1 MLHRRAAPCQPK
13 HSGILR
19 TLPRNPSILE
29 RAALYCTLA
38 SAVSILLSIAVSQIL
53 LGLAFVLML
62 LSRQT
67 RRLPAA
73 WLPLALF
80 LAGTLVSLAFS
91 PDPTAGMPQVRKFF
105 VFLMLVTI
113 YCVVR
118 EMLWIRRLIMAWAAV
133 GAIDASVALVQYA
146 QKMREAREL
155 GLSFYQYYVEK
166 RITGAMSH
174 WMTFGGTEMFAL
186 LMLAAY
192 LLFSG
197 GQIRKRE
204 YRVLIGCAAL
214 IVVALILGETR
225 SIWLAIAIAGGY
237 LVWCWKPRLLFVLPV
252 AAALVLVV
260 APRGV
265 QQRFTSFYKPQGE
278 IDSNQHRI
286 VTWRT
291 GIQMIRAHPWLGLGP
306 EIVGRDFNSYVPA
319 DIPRPL
325 PRGFYGHLHNIYLQY
340 AAERGIPVMLLMM
353 WWLSKMLLDFGRG
366 IRRLPAGPSD
376 TRAVL
381 QGAVAVLIATLI
393 AGFFEVN
400 LGDSEVLTVFLAV
413 MACGYV
419 VLDELGPLHV
429 PGQG

>member
-1 MLHRRAAPCQPK
+1 MLA
-13 HSGILR
+13 
-19 TLPRNPSILE
+19 

-53 LGLAFVLML
+53 LGLGFVLML
-62 LSRQT
+62 LSGQT

-91 PDPTAGMPQVRKFF
+91 PDPAAGMPQVRKFF
-105 VFLMLVTI
+105 VFLMLVTV

-133 GAIDASVALVQYA
+133 GAVDASWALVQYPL
-146 QKMREAREL
+146 KIREAREL
-155 GLSFYQYYVEK
+155 GVSFYQYYVEK

-204 YRVLIGCAAL
+204 YRALLACAAL
-214 IVVALILGETR
+214 IIVALILGETR

-252 AAALVLVV
+252 AAALVLAV
-260 APRGV
+260 APSGV
-265 QQRFTSFYKPQGE
+265 RQRFTSFYRPQGE

-291 GIQMIRAHPWLGLGP
+291 GMQMIRAHPWLGLGP

-353 WWLSKMLLDFGRG
+353 WWLGKMLLDFGRG
-366 IRRLPAGPSD
+366 IRRLPAGPSAA
-376 TRAVL
+376 RAVL

-419 VLDELGPLHV
+419 TLDELGPLHV

>member
-1 MLHRRAAPCQPK
+1 MLA
-13 HSGILR
+13 
-19 TLPRNPSILE
+19 

-53 LGLAFVLML
+53 LALGFALML
-62 LSRQT
+62 LSGQT
-67 RRLPAA
+67 RRLPAG

-91 PDPTAGMPQVRKFF
+91 PDPAAGMPQLKKFY
-105 VFLMLVTI
+105 VFLNLLTVF
-113 YCVVR
+113 CVLR
-118 EMLWIRRLIMAWAAV
+118 EMVWVRLLIFAWAAV
-133 GAIDASVALVQYA
+133 GALDASMALVQYA
-146 QKMREAREL
+146 QKVREAREM

-174 WMTFGGTEMFAL
+174 WMTFGGQEMFVL
-186 LMLAAY
+186 LMLVAY

-197 GQIRKRE
+197 GQSRKRE
-204 YRVLIGCAAL
+204 YRVLLACAVVIVAAL
-214 IVVALILGETR
+214 VLGETR
-225 SIWLAIAIAGGY
+225 RIWLAVAAAGGF
-237 LVWCWKPRLLFVLPV
+237 LVWCWKPRLVIVLPV
-252 AAALVLVV
+252 GMSLVLVV
-260 APRGV
+260 APSTVRERV
-265 QQRFTSFYKPQGE
+265 TSFYRPQGE
-278 IDSNQHRI
+278 IDSNQHRK

-291 GIQMIRAHPWLGLGP
+291 GVQMIRAHPWLGLGP
-306 EIVGRDFNSYVPA
+306 EIVKRDFNLYIPA

-340 AAERGIPVMLLMM
+340 AAERGIPVLLALL
-353 WWLSKMLLDFGRG
+353 WWLGKMLLDFARA

-376 TRAVL
+376 ARAVL

-400 LGDSEVLTVFLAV
+400 LGDSEVLTVFLTV
-413 MACGYV
+413 MACGYAT
-419 VLDELGPLHV
+419 LEEMGPLHV

>member
-1 MLHRRAAPCQPK
+1 MLHRCVAPCQPK

-19 TLPRNPSILE
+19 TLPRNSSTLA

-38 SAVSILLSIAVSQIL
+38 SAVAILLSIAVSQIL
-53 LGLAFVLML
+53 LGLGFVLIL
-62 LSRQT
+62 VSGQT

-91 PDPTAGMPQVRKFF
+91 PDPAAGTPQLKKIF
-105 VFLMLVTI
+105 VFLMLLTVF
-113 YCVVR
+113 CVVR
-118 EMLWIRRLIMAWAAV
+118 EMLWIRRLIFAWAAV
-133 GAIDASVALVQYA
+133 GAVDASVALVQYG
-146 QKMREAREL
+146 QKIREAREL

-174 WMTFGGTEMFAL
+174 WMTFGGTEMFVL

-197 GQIRKRE
+197 GQTRKRE
-204 YRVLIGCAAL
+204 YRVLLGCAGV
-214 IVVALILGETR
+214 IVAALILGETR
-225 SIWLAIAIAGGY
+225 SIWLAIAVAGVY

-252 AAALVLVV
+252 AVALVLAV
-260 APRGV
+260 APSSVRE
-265 QQRFTSFYKPQGE
+265 RFTSFYRPQRE

-291 GIQMIRAHPWLGLGP
+291 GMQMIRAHPWLGLGP
-306 EIVGRDFNSYVPA
+306 EIVGRDFNVYVPA

-340 AAERGIPVMLLMM
+340 AAERGIPVLLALL
-353 WWLSKMLLDFGRG
+353 WWLGKMLLDFARG
-366 IRRLPAGPSD
+366 IRRLPTGPSD
-376 TRAVL
+376 ARAVL
-381 QGAVAVLIATLI
+381 QGAVAVMIATLI

-419 VLDELGPLHV
+419 TLYEMGPLHV

>member
-1 MLHRRAAPCQPK
+1 MLA
-13 HSGILR
+13 
-19 TLPRNPSILE
+19 

-62 LSRQT
+62 SSRQT

-80 LAGTLVSLAFS
+80 LAGTLIALAFS
-91 PDPTAGMPQVRKFF
+91 PDPAAGMPQLRKFF
-105 VFLMLVTI
+105 VFLMLITV

-118 EMLWIRRLIMAWAAV
+118 EMVWIRRLIFAWAAV
-133 GAIDASVALVQYA
+133 GAIDALTALVQYGLR
-146 QKMREAREL
+146 MREAREL

-174 WMTFGGTEMFAL
+174 WMTFGGTEMFVL
-186 LMLAAY
+186 LMLVAY

-197 GQIRKRE
+197 GQSRKRE
-204 YRVLIGCAAL
+204 YRVLLACAAV
-214 IVVALILGETR
+214 IVAALILGETR
-225 SIWLAIAIAGGY
+225 SIWLAIAIAGVY

-252 AAALVLVV
+252 AAALVLAV
-260 APRGV
+260 APSSVGE
-265 QQRFTSFYKPQGE
+265 RFTSFYRPQGE
-278 IDSNQHRI
+278 IDSNQHRK

-291 GIQMIRAHPWLGLGP
+291 GVQMIRAHPWLGLGP
-306 EIVGRDFNSYVPA
+306 EIVGRDFNAYVPA

-340 AAERGIPVMLLMM
+340 AAERGIPTMLALM
-353 WWLSKMLLDFGRG
+353 WWLGQMLRDFARG
-366 IRRLPAGPSD
+366 IRRLPTGPSD
-376 TRAVL
+376 ARAVL
-381 QGAVAVLIATLI
+381 QGAIAVLVATLI

-419 VLDELGPLHV
+419 TLDGVGPLHA

>member
-1 MLHRRAAPCQPK
+1 MLARV
-13 HSGILR
+13 
-19 TLPRNPSILE
+19 
-29 RAALYCTLA
+29 ALYCTLA
-38 SAVSILLSIAVSQIL
+38 SAVSILLSIAVSQVL
-53 LGLAFVLML
+53 LALGFALML
-62 LSRQT
+62 LSRHT

-91 PDPTAGMPQVRKFF
+91 PDPAAGVPQLKKFF
-105 VFLMLVTI
+105 VFLNLLTVF
-113 YCVVR
+113 CVLR
-118 EMLWIRRLIMAWAAV
+118 EMVWIRRLIFAWAAV
-133 GAIDASVALVQYA
+133 GALDASMALVQYGL
-146 QKMREAREL
+146 KMREARKL

-174 WMTFGGTEMFAL
+174 WMTFGGTEMFVL

-197 GQIRKRE
+197 EQSRKRE
-204 YRVLIGCAAL
+204 YRVLLGCAVV
-214 IVVALILGETR
+214 IVAALILGETR
-225 SIWLAIAIAGGY
+225 SIWLAVAISGVY

-252 AAALVLVV
+252 GAALVLAV
-260 APRGV
+260 APSTVRERV
-265 QQRFTSFYKPQGE
+265 TSFYRPQGE
-278 IDSNQHRI
+278 IDSNQHRK

-291 GIQMIRAHPWLGLGP
+291 GVRMIRAHPWLGLGP
-306 EIVGRDFNSYVPA
+306 EIVGRDFNAYVPA

-340 AAERGIPVMLLMM
+340 AAERGIPVLLALL
-353 WWLSKMLLDFGRG
+353 WWLGKMLLDFARG

-400 LGDSEVLTVFLAV
+400 LGDSEVLTVFLTV

-419 VLDELGPLHV
+419 ALQEMGPLHV

>member
-1 MLHRRAAPCQPK
+1 MLA
-13 HSGILR
+13 
-19 TLPRNPSILE
+19 
-29 RAALYCTLA
+29 RAALFCTLA

-53 LGLAFVLML
+53 LGLGFALML
-62 LSRQT
+62 LSGQT

-80 LAGTLVSLAFS
+80 LVGTLVSLAFS
-91 PDPTAGMPQVRKFF
+91 PDPAAGMPQLKKFY
-105 VFLMLVTI
+105 VFLNLLTVF
-113 YCVVR
+113 CLLR
-118 EMLWIRRLIMAWAAV
+118 EMVWIRRLIFAWAAV
-133 GAIDASVALVQYA
+133 GAVDASVALVQYGL
-146 QKMREAREL
+146 KMREAREL
-155 GLSFYQYYVEK
+155 GISFYQYYVEK

-174 WMTFGGTEMFAL
+174 WMTFGGTEMFVL

-197 GQIRKRE
+197 GQSRKRE
-204 YRVLIGCAAL
+204 YRVLLGCA
-214 IVVALILGETR
+214 VVIIAALILGETR
-225 SIWLAIAIAGGY
+225 SIWLAVAAAGGY
-237 LVWCWKPRLLFVLPV
+237 LVCCWKPRLLFVLPV
-252 AAALVLVV
+252 AVALVLVV
-260 APRGV
+260 APSTVRERV
-265 QQRFTSFYKPQGE
+265 TSFYRPQGE
-278 IDSNQHRI
+278 IDSNQHRK

-291 GIQMIRAHPWLGLGP
+291 GLQMIRAHPWLGLGP
-306 EIVGRDFNSYVPA
+306 EIVGRDFKAYIPA

-340 AAERGIPVMLLMM
+340 AAERGIPVLLLMM
-353 WWLSKMLLDFGRG
+353 WWLGKMLLDFARG

-400 LGDSEVLTVFLAV
+400 LGDSEVLTVFLTV

-419 VLDELGPLHV
+419 ALQEMGPLHV